1 MDIHQLE
8 TFLAVA
14 EEKGFSRA
22 AVRLHRT
29 QPAVSQ
35 VVRKLESD
43 LGEVLFERAAR
54 EGTLTAAGEVLR
66 TYARR
71 MLKLRDEAVSAMD
84 ELKSLD
90 RGRLSIAANEFT
102 CLYLLPVLDRFRELC
117 PQIAV
122 SVQRSL
128 ASRIPEE
135 LLQRTVEIGVL
146 SFVPEGDAFTSI
158 AVYTDELAFVVNPRH
173 PLARE
178 NKVAIE
184 DLGAESFVAH
194 NVPSPARRKVVAT
207 FEAHKTPLNMGVE
220 LPSLEAVKRF
230 VAMGNGV
237 ALVPELSAG
246 PELAS
251 GELVKV
257 PVRELNFERRLRLVH
272 RRQATLSHAAN
283 AFLKVVRALA
293 LERGLPYEFR
303 VEEPADSGRAES
315 PRTGTMTQGKLTSP
329 TGG

>member
-22 AVRLHRT
+22 ASRLHRT

-35 VVRKLESD
+35 VIRKLETG
-43 LGEVLFERAAR
+43 LGEVLFERNAR

-66 TYARR
+66 DYALR
-71 MLKLRDEAVSAMD
+71 MVKLRDEASSAME
-84 ELKSLD
+84 ELKTLD
-90 RGRLSIAANEFT
+90 RGRLLMAANEFT
-102 CLYLLPVLDRFRELC
+102 CLYLLPVLDRFRRLC
-117 PQIAV
+117 PQIGV
-122 SVQRSL
+122 SIQRSL
-128 ASRIPEE
+128 ASRIPDD
-135 LLQRTVEIGVL
+135 LLQRAVEIGIL
-146 SFVPEGDAFTSI
+146 SFCPESDLFTSI
-158 AVYTDELAFVVNPRH
+158 AVYTDELTFVVNPDH
-173 PLARE
+173 PLAKE
-178 NKVAIE
+178 TSVTIE
-184 DLGAESFVAH
+184 DLGAESFIAH
-194 NVPSPARRKVVAT
+194 NVPSPVRRQVVAA
-207 FEAHKTPLNMGVE
+207 FEKHKTPLNMGVE

-237 ALVPELSAG
+237 ALVPGLSVG

-257 PVRELNFERRLRLVH
+257 PVEALRFERHLRLVH
-272 RRQATLSHAAN
+272 RKQATLSHAAI

-303 VEEPADSGRAES
+303 VEERGEVRP
-315 PRTGTMTQGKLTSP
+315 
-329 TGG
+329 